1 MPIARM
7 DSIRGFLVYVS
18 RTYRYMTPYLEGVN
32 LTLYSWRPYRDEE
45 GWRMIGEDLNM
56 SKVEG
61 KWEGIEEADKTI
73 PVMGF
78 LQLNFDLLDL
88 GRLTEDMKPKRR

>member
-1 MPIARM
+1 
-7 DSIRGFLVYVS
+7 
-18 RTYRYMTPYLEGVN
+18 
-32 LTLYSWRPYRDEE
+32 
-45 GWRMIGEDLNM
+45 MIGEDLNM
-56 SKVEG
+56 SRVEG

-88 GRLTEDMKPKRR
+88 GRLTEDMPPKRR